1 MANDL
6 IALGAGY
13 RRRILIE
20 TTAGQATAR
29 LEDDYHHM
37 VVTLVHEGGVVTVVE
52 SAMIRAPWTGCPGAI
67 QRVQDTFT
75 GVALTDVAR
84 RGEKTTNCTHL
95 HDLALFAAAHADAA
109 GTVAYD
115 IHCSLSH
122 DGSLQGRRTS
132 RLWRNGEEILNWVLD
147 GVTFAAPSTLA
158 GSTLAELGGLIASQ
172 DKAGA
177 EAIRILRWAAIVAQ
191 GRMMDIPANIP
202 ATVFPAGSCYNFQPE
217 RAAQSFRRPGADV
230 DFSRPGMEPLAMRSD
245 AFGLTNP
252 L

>member
-6 IALGAGY
+6 ISLGAGY

-20 TTAGQATAR
+20 TTDGRATAE

-37 VVTLVHEGGVVTVVE
+37 VVTLVHESGVVTVVE
-52 SAMIRAPWTGCPGAI
+52 SAMIRAPWTGCPGAM

-95 HDLALFAAAHADAA
+95 HDLALFAAAHAHEV

-115 IHCSLSH
+115 IHCSLSD
-122 DGSLQGRRTS
+122 DGSLQGRRTA
-132 RLWRNGEEILNWVLD
+132 RLWRDGEAVLDWVLD
-147 GVTFAAPSTLA
+147 GVTFATPDALA
-158 GSTLAELGGLIASQ
+158 GSTLADLGALIATQ

-177 EAIRILRWAAIVAQ
+177 EAMRILRWAAIVAQ

-202 ATVFPAGSCYNFQPE
+202 ATAFPAGSCYNFQPE
-217 RAAQSFRRPGADV
+217 RAAESFRRPGADV
-230 DFSRPGMEPLAMRSD
+230 DFSHVGMEPLAGRSD
-245 AFGLTNP
+245 AFGLNNP

>member
-1 MANDL
+1 MANEL

-20 TTAGQATAR
+20 SVAGRTTAE
-29 LEDDYHHM
+29 LEDDYHRM
-37 VVTLVHEGGVVTVVE
+37 VVTLVHDGTIVTAVE
-52 SAMIRAPWTGCPGAI
+52 SDMRRAPWTGCSGAM

-75 GVALTDVAR
+75 GVALADVSR

-95 HDLALFAAAHADAA
+95 HDLAVFAAAHADVQ

-115 IHCSLSH
+115 IHCSNSD
-122 DGSLQGRRTS
+122 DGTLKGRRTA
-132 RLWRNGEEILNWVLD
+132 RLWRDGDCVLDWVLD
-147 GVTFAAPSTLA
+147 GITFVEPDNLA
-158 GSTLAELGGLIASQ
+158 GSTLGHLGPLISAQ

-191 GRMMDIPANIP
+191 GRMMDIPPNIP
-202 ATVFPAGSCYNFQPE
+202 ATNFPSGSCYNFQPE
-217 RAAQSFRRPGADV
+217 RSAESFRKVGADV
-230 DFSRPGMEPLAMRSD
+230 DFSRDSMEPMADRSD
-245 AFGLTNP
+245 SFYVNMP

>member
-20 TTAGQATAR
+20 TTSEQATAR

-37 VVTLVHEGGVVTVVE
+37 VVTLVHDGYYVTAIE
-52 SAMIRAPWTGCPGAI
+52 SEMIRAPWTGCPGAM

-75 GVALTDVAR
+75 GVALTDVER
-84 RGEKTTNCTHL
+84 RGQKSTNCSHL
-95 HDLALFAAAHADAA
+95 HDLALFAAAHANAS

-115 IHCSLSH
+115 IHCSLSA
-122 DGSLQGRRTS
+122 DGSLQGRRTAC
-132 RLWRNGEEILNWVLD
+132 LWRDGESVLDWVLD
-147 GVTFAAPSTLA
+147 GVTFAAPDTLA
-158 GSTLAELGGLIASQ
+158 GSTLADLGVLIAAQ

-191 GRMMDIPANIP
+191 GRMIDIPANIP
-202 ATVFPAGSCYNFQPE
+202 ATAFPAGSCYNFQPE
-217 RAAQSFRRPGADV
+217 RAAESFRRPGADV
-230 DFSRPGMEPLAMRSD
+230 DFSRPGMEPLATRSD
-245 AFGLTNP
+245 AFGLANP